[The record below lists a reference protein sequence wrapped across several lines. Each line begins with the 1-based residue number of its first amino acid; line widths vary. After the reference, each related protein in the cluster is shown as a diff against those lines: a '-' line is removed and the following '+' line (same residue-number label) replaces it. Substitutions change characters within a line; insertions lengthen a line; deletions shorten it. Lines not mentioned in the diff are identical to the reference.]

1 MAVNLDS
8 LTVAQLFNNSRP
20 FIGVE
25 DSLQTYQQPAN
36 GPYLAKQKLGPQLT
50 WFNPQSN
57 HLATLAKQ
65 CNLLY

>member
-1 MAVNLDS
+1 MVVNHDS

-36 GPYLAKQKLGPQLT
+36 GPYHAQ
-50 WFNPQSN
+50 
-57 HLATLAKQ
+57 
-65 CNLLY
+65 